1 MRGLSCA
8 AMAWARSSVPP
19 LSRYAVMPVAR
30 KVWQLASPSPT
41 VLTRRLII
49 RNTST
54 RLIRR
59 APATA
64 ALAVAAVRFRAKL
77 AGQPAPAGEATARVL
92 GGFRRTAADRGR
104 GQAAPLRADGLAAIL
119 ATAERPRTDGR
130 GVESHTTAHR
140 RGRLD
145 AVIASLLFMG
155 GLRRSEVSALEW
167 RDVSDA
173 RDGDGVLLTVRTS
186 KTNQE
191 GDAADVRYL
200 KNGAAKAIRTL
211 RADRPDAAPTDRV
224 IGLSPLQIQRRFTA
238 AARAAG
244 IEARVTAHSGRV
256 GLASELTARGAST
269 TEVML
274 AGNWKTARM
283 VAHYSAGATA
293 ERGAVKSICKGGDGG
308 TARQHYGINRASL
321 RDEFPLAG
329 DRVPHRRTTATPQH
343 AGAWSLQGVTVRRGQ
358 VELRRQM
365 RVRTRCSRDT
375 EAGPG
380 PLRADDRQRR
390 SGRAGGEANGRGD
403 RADGRFRAADRCG
416 LQRAGPGN
424 QKRDSALE
432 SLDVLHGRCARRNHR
447 GTRGVGDSSCRPV
460 RGESSMVELEA

>member
-1 MRGLSCA
+1 MPDTLSSPLTTIA
-8 AMAWARSSVPP
+8 LNWGHPVPARVLVR
-19 LSRYAVMPVAR
+19 LSRAPPRANPPPRVSYGVGR
-30 KVWQLASPSPT
+30 CR
-41 VLTRRLII
+41 RRLAGYPVGALPGPAAP
-49 RNTST
+49 RSGAGCWAASRTD
-54 RLIRR
+54 RL
-59 APATA
+59 APG
-64 ALAVAAVRFRAKL
+64 VAAVRFRATL

-92 GGFRRTAADRGR
+92 GGYRRTAADRGR

-119 ATAERPRTDGR
+119 ATAARPRTDGR
-130 GVESHTTAHR
+130 GVESPTTAHR

-155 GLRRSEVSALEW
+155 GLRRSEVAAVRW
-167 RDVSDA
+167 ADVTDA

-191 GDAADVRYL
+191 VDAADVRYL

-224 IGLSPLQIQRRFTA
+224 VGLSPVQIQRRFTA

-293 ERGAVKSICKGGDGG
+293 ERGAV
-308 TARQHYGINRASL
+308 ARYL
-321 RDEFPLAG
+321 
-329 DRVPHRRTTATPQH
+329 
-343 AGAWSLQGVTVRRGQ
+343 
-358 VELRRQM
+358 
-365 RVRTRCSRDT
+365 
-375 EAGPG
+375 
-380 PLRADDRQRR
+380 
-390 SGRAGGEANGRGD
+390 
-403 RADGRFRAADRCG
+403 
-416 LQRAGPGN
+416 
-424 QKRDSALE
+424 
-432 SLDVLHGRCARRNHR
+432 
-447 GTRGVGDSSCRPV
+447 
-460 RGESSMVELEA
+460 

>member
-1 MRGLSCA
+1 MPLIVHTTPPDPA
-8 AMAWARSSVPP
+8 ALARRPDTVGP
-19 LSRYAVMPVAR
+19 LAVAT
-30 KVWQLASPSPT
+30 PT
-41 VLTRRLII
+41 TRRLADASISL
-49 RNTST
+49 NTRRAYLGALR
-54 RLIRR
+54 RLDAWRGTAPVDDASLAVYLGELFEAGR

-77 AGQPAPAGEATARVL
+77 AGQPDPAGEATARVL
-92 GGFRRTAADRGR
+92 GGYRRTAADRGR

-119 ATAERPRTDGR
+119 ATAARPRTDGR
-130 GVESHTTAHR
+130 GVESPTTAHR
-140 RGRLD
+140 RGRRD

-211 RADRPDAAPTDRV
+211 RAADAAPTDRV

-293 ERGAVKSICKGGDGG
+293 ERGAV
-308 TARQHYGINRASL
+308 ARYL
-321 RDEFPLAG
+321 
-329 DRVPHRRTTATPQH
+329 
-343 AGAWSLQGVTVRRGQ
+343 
-358 VELRRQM
+358 
-365 RVRTRCSRDT
+365 
-375 EAGPG
+375 
-380 PLRADDRQRR
+380 
-390 SGRAGGEANGRGD
+390 
-403 RADGRFRAADRCG
+403 
-416 LQRAGPGN
+416 
-424 QKRDSALE
+424 
-432 SLDVLHGRCARRNHR
+432 
-447 GTRGVGDSSCRPV
+447 
-460 RGESSMVELEA
+460 